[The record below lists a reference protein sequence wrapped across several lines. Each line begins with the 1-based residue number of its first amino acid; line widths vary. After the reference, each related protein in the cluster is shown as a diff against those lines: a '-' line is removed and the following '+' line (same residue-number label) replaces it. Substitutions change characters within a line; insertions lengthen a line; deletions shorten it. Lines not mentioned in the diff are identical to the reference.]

1 MHCITFSS
9 KNQTGPPKAWVSINP
24 ATQTN
29 KTNNLLHPP
38 GLLRAVAYGGV
49 HLLSKLPEVASVEL
63 KRMTPRFELLSRHS
77 TTTKKSTI
85 SATPTFLI
93 THTLHGTG
101 IYAAPWT
108 PPGRFSAVRPGSP
121 RSHLLELEARG
132 RRSKASRIAPDV
144 LVT

>member
-108 PPGRFSAVRPGSP
+108 PPGRSRQSVLEVPGRISWNLRPGGGG
-121 RSHLLELEARG
+121 RKLAESHRMY
-132 RRSKASRIAPDV
+132 
-144 LVT
+144 